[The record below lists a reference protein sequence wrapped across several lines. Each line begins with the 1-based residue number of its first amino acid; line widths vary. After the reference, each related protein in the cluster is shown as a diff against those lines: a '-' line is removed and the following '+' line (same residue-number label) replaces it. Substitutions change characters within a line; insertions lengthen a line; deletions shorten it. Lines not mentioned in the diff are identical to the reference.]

1 MGNVINISNK
11 YDHNVY
17 VSGPTEARRPEGQPA
32 EQAKEVAKQ
41 DKVSLS
47 DASKDMKLVKEAVAS
62 APDIRSEKVDPI
74 KQEVASGKYKVNAD
88 KVAEKLIGSHVND
101 FV

>member
-1 MGNVINISNK
+1 MSNIINISNK
-11 YDHNVY
+11 YDHNVF

-32 EQAKEVAKQ
+32 EQTKEVAKQ

-47 DASKDMKLVKEAVAS
+47 DASKDMKLAKEAVAD
-62 APDIRSEKVDPI
+62 APDIRAEKVDPI
-74 KQEVASGKYKVNAD
+74 KQKLADGKYKVNAD
-88 KVAEKLIGSHVND
+88 KVAEKMIGSHFSE